1 MNFKYKSLVMNVSN
15 DLATNLIVV
24 TNYEHLC
31 DVETV
36 TRLPCVMPMLEGMQS
51 LNKLALNV

>member
-1 MNFKYKSLVMNVSN
+1 MNVFN
-15 DLATNLIVV
+15 DLDINLIVI

-31 DVETV
+31 DVETM
-36 TRLPCVMPMLEGMQS
+36 RGLPCVMPMLEGMQS